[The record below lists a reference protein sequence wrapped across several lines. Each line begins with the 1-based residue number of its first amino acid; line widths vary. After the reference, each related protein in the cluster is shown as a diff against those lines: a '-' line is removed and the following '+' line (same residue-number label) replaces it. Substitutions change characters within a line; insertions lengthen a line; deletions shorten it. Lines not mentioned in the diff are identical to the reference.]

1 MQSIQLLSELEQ
13 VPLRGEH
20 GRYTYEDVVELSG
33 LMRND
38 LFAIEISAGVE
49 GALSSLL
56 LDTQNVPDVDPDVV
70 HDAIP
75 EAVPDDLFE
84 AYRLAFPEVAENYS
98 LRERYLEMVERGPG
112 SVEGFISNI
121 KGKLAELRIQEQL
134 SQEFPNHLFPIAADQ
149 NQSVWDI
156 PAVSLDD
163 GTVTLIQAKTGGA
176 EYAGDVLARMQ
187 ENPTVLFAVSNEIR
201 TAILADHP
209 ELASRFVNRINLS
222 NTELTS
228 EVKEKLGLLAI
239 SPEGTAV
246 PIQVTVGGE
255 EYASDVFTRMQED
268 SDVVFA
274 ASREIRTTVLSEN
287 PELSNQFVSLDISNY
302 EFPSEVEENLDLL
315 AENSGI
321 DVPDKVSGFLPYVT
335 EIVLG
340 IRLLYDIVK
349 TERDFEAV
357 EFDDKTRIN
366 AMKAL
371 VLFQRFGISAVLTT
385 AGGAVGSIV
394 PGFGNILGAIAG
406 AGLSAYLNS
415 KLRPHMLE
423 IGMKLAGITADDLF
437 YFRNKVAVDRIGDSL
452 AHTAASMR

>member
-1 MQSIQLLSELEQ
+1 MQSIQLLAELEQ

-38 LFAIEISAGVE
+38 LFAIEVSAGVE

-56 LDTQNVPDVDPDVV
+56 LDIQNVPDADPDVV
-70 HDAIP
+70 FD
-75 EAVPDDLFE
+75 AVPEDLFE
-84 AYRLAFPEVAENYS
+84 AYRLASPDVAENYS
-98 LRERYLEMVERGPG
+98 LPERYLEMVGRGPG
-112 SVEGFISNI
+112 SVQGFISNL
-121 KGKLAELRIQEQL
+121 KGKLAELRIQKQL
-134 SQEFPNHLFPIAADQ
+134 SQEYPDHLFPIAGSQ

-156 PAVSLDD
+156 PAISLDD
-163 GTVTLIQAKTGGA
+163 GTVTHIQAKTGGE
-176 EYAGDVLARMQ
+176 EYAGEVLARMQ
-187 ENPTVLFAVSNEIR
+187 ENPNVLFAVSNEIR

-209 ELASRFVNRINLS
+209 ELASQFVNRVNFS

-228 EVKEKLGLLAI
+228 EVKEDLGLLAI
-239 SPEGTAV
+239 NSEGTAV
-246 PIQVTVGGE
+246 PIPVMVEGE
-255 EYASDVFTRMQED
+255 GD
-268 SDVVFA
+268 SDVVFT
-274 ASREIRTTVLSEN
+274 ASREIRAAVLSEN
-287 PELSNQFVSLDISNY
+287 PELFNQFVSLDISNY

-321 DVPDKVSGFLPYVT
+321 EVPDKVSGCLPYVT

-357 EFDDKTRIN
+357 EIDDKMRIN

-385 AGGAVGSIV
+385 AGGAAGSIV
-394 PGFGNILGAIAG
+394 PFWGNILGAFTG
-406 AGLSAYLNS
+406 ATLSVYLSS

-452 AHTAASMR
+452 AHTAASMS